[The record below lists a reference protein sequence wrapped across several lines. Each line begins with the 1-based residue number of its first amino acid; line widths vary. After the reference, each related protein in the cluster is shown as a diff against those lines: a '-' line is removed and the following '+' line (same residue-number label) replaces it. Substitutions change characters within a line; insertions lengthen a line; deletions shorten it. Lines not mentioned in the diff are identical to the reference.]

1 VVGLTLTIIAG
12 PNGVGK
18 TTFARKFLPKY
29 ADCQNFINADLIAE
43 GISPFSPEAA
53 AVRAGR
59 LVLGEIKFFARRR
72 DTFAFETTLSGR
84 GYLRLIRQLKKQGY
98 KVHFFFLCVGTVDV
112 ALSRV
117 KDRVLKGGHDVPE
130 PVIRRRFSRSIGNFF
145 RAYRRLADSWYL
157 FDNSGAT
164 PSVIAFERSGKL
176 RIISGAQYRALIARY
191 GDE

>member
-1 VVGLTLTIIAG
+1 MDLYIIAG

-18 TTFARKFLPKY
+18 TTFARTFLPKY

-43 GISPFSPEAA
+43 GMSPFSPEAA

-59 LVLGEIKFFARRR
+59 LMLSEIRFFSQRRVP
-72 DTFAFETTLSGR
+72 FAFETTLSGR
-84 GYLRLIRQLKKQGY
+84 SYLRLIRHLKKRGY
-98 KVHFFFLCVGTVDV
+98 RVHFFFLWVGTVDV

-130 PVIRRRFSRSIGNFF
+130 PVIRRRFNRSIGNFF
-145 RAYRRLADSWYL
+145 SEYRELADSWYL

-164 PSVIAFERSGKL
+164 PSVIAFERDGKL
-176 RIISGAQYRALIARY
+176 RIIGGVQYQALIARY